1 MVLLLCYFVDTLIL
15 WYFDTLLILWYFD
28 TLIFC
33 WYFDTLMT
41 LSSVLILCWNLNLEF
56 SAWHLF
62 YWNLILEVNSC
73 LRFLRHWISA
83 RFQWRRSGLLSL
95 NFWDIV
101 PELINWYWIIQH
113 LPIIWIITYNID
125 LNHLFTSKRDFNNSL
140 PFIRILPYLLLVIIL
155 CGSHL
160 VW

>member
-1 MVLLLCYFVDTLIL
+1 MAVPVTFQYWMIPASPFQGWCSSSNQWFVLLLCYFVDTLIL

-101 PELINWYWIIQH
+101 PELINWYWILIIQG
-113 LPIIWIITYNID
+113 LPIIWIITYNW
-125 LNHLFTSKRDFNNSL
+125 FKS
-140 PFIRILPYLLLVIIL
+140 FIYK
-155 CGSHL
+155 
-160 VW
+160 